1 MANAGAKDHFA
12 LLDMAHFG
20 LTFQL
25 AAGERY

>member
-1 MANAGAKDHFA
+1 MANARAKDHFA
-12 LLDMAHFG
+12 IGHGPFG